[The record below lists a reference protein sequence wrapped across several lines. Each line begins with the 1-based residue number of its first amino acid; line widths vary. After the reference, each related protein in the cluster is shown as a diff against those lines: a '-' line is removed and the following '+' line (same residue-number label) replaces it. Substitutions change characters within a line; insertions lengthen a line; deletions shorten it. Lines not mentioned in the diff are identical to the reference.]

1 MFKPLDLRR
10 CEWLNTAPAPGRDI
24 RRIYP
29 DFPTERDA
37 EQERKRRISILEA
50 GRSRS
55 CAELAE
61 FLRAAPKWQA
71 AGVGCCPLLARR
83 FQMWF
88 VDAALDV
95 HTQTKQRG
103 VPFTYLA
110 DEEVDVGQLH
120 TLDWRPLHTI
130 LRKRISRTLG
140 GDEIVIGMGKVE
152 HDPSINKWQP
162 YHYFMVYHR
171 RNWNLFRELRA
182 IPKRKGEQPMAF
194 DEAATWF
201 SDMSKLTAFSTVMQQ
216 TGGVRQRPLSDRLSQ
231 EYFRYLASNSPTS
244 FIFCVNC
251 DLAERRVELDEE
263 EEYFDDQTI
272 VSGEAH
278 PGASSTRAITRRLLS
293 GTSTLWPVPWI

>member
-1 MFKPLDLRR
+1 MLKHLDLRQ
-10 CEWLNTAPAPGRDI
+10 CKWLNTAPTPRRDI
-24 RRIYP
+24 RRICP

-61 FLRAAPKWQA
+61 HLRAAPKGQP
-71 AGVGCCPLLARR
+71 AGVGCCPLLARQ
-83 FQMWF
+83 FQIWF

-103 VPFTYLA
+103 APFTYMA

-130 LRKRISRTLG
+130 FRKRISRTLG
-140 GDEIVIGMGKVE
+140 GDEIAIGMGKVE
-152 HDPSINKWQP
+152 HDLSINKWQP

-171 RNWNLFRELRA
+171 RNWNLFWELRA
-182 IPKRKGEQPMAF
+182 IPKRNGAQPMAF

-201 SDMSKLTAFSTVMQQ
+201 SHMSKLTAFSTMLQQ
-216 TGGVRQRPLSDRLSQ
+216 SRGVRQQPLSDRLSR

-251 DLAERRVELDEE
+251 SLAERTVVRDEDEE
-263 EEYFDDQTI
+263 SFVDRRSEVERRI
-272 VSGEAH
+272 
-278 PGASSTRAITRRLLS
+278 PGLRPL
-293 GTSTLWPVPWI
+293 VP